1 MLADFYFPGYSA
13 TNIVKDSTKSV
24 QPSVFL
30 SPSKRG
36 GTQRK
41 AESCIGG
48 CVSEDASSL
57 SLFLKELSGLAKRKS
72 VVSYIGTAKGRAG
85 LQLREWIFP
94 AT

>member
-1 MLADFYFPGYSA
+1 
-13 TNIVKDSTKSV
+13 
-24 QPSVFL
+24 
-30 SPSKRG
+30 
-36 GTQRK
+36 
-41 AESCIGG
+41 
-48 CVSEDASSL
+48 L